1 MKKTI
6 KLSGF
11 SLLMATIVMCSASC
25 KKSLDTPASS
35 NSAVIKLNGAQ
46 PAVDSVTA
54 TVHTNNSVINEIYI
68 TAHLDHSTTA
78 VCEIQLYFSPADPL
92 YATGAV
98 LDFASTHYAE
108 LFYRNT
114 SSYYD
119 DIMHPYH
126 SGIIT
131 ITKNDVAARRIEGTL
146 TNCVATA
153 TRNGS
158 STSITIDGSFAV
170 TYPAQ

>member
-6 KLSGF
+6 QSLTF
-11 SLLMATIVMCSASC
+11 SLLIAALSLFSASC
-25 KKSLDTPASS
+25 SKSVSTPAPA
-35 NSAVIKLNGAQ
+35 NTAVIKLNGAQ
-46 PAVDSVTA
+46 PSVDSVTA

-68 TAHLDHSTTA
+68 TAHLDHNPAA

-98 LDFASTHYAE
+98 IDFASTHYAE
-108 LFYRNT
+108 IFYRNT

-126 SGIIT
+126 SGTIT

-153 TRNGS
+153 TVNGS

-170 TYPAQ
+170 TYPVQ